1 MEIDDLNLL
10 IFHDC
15 EKCDLQPEVFW
26 SIELKPLDR
35 QIVEEQIQFISF
47 LLLVFLA
54 HPYLMNTPS

>member
-1 MEIDDLNLL
+1 MSEKEIG
-10 IFHDC
+10 
-15 EKCDLQPEVFW
+15 EKGDLQPEFFW
-26 SIELKPLDR
+26 STELKPLDR